1 MVKDFIIL
9 WKSSL
14 NKDSAIFLGVDIKE
28 VQEIVETHLK
38 NMLLKHFDPKKA
50 DSIFSDEGA
59 VRD

>member
-1 MVKDFIIL
+1 MA
-9 WKSSL
+9 SL
-14 NKDSAIFLGVDIKE
+14 SCENDQSTKIMPYFLGVDIKE